1 MRGFRIGR
9 IQEPWIN
16 FVPPIRGGIFRPTTS
31 STTSTPVTVHTPPEE
46 PETESSGS
54 DLDDSVWSSKGSTLG
69 SRTSSYT
76 DLDLEVKLAKA
87 TVTEISCDEEALSV
101 DDSPD
106 CIRRTPFIADESD
119 NLDVALEKKPCVSE
133 DITKLSRAAYT
144 IGLEQKE
151 IDNDIRD
158 YPSLDADTQRAIIF
172 DYRALHE
179 KIKSEGFY
187 DCRYSEYGKDC
198 IRFAVLFSIFIFFLQ
213 AKWYLTSACFLGLF
227 WVWLLHIYLPFP
239 R

>member
-1 MRGFRIGR
+1 YHFPRTLLRMRGFRIGR
-9 IQEPWIN
+9 IQEPWTN
-16 FVPPIRGGIFRPTTS
+16 FVPPIRGGVFRT
-31 STTSTPVTVHTPPEE
+31 STTATTTTTTPTQPEE

-54 DLDDSVWSSKGSTLG
+54 DVDDSVWSSKGSSLG

-87 TVTEISCDEEALSV
+87 TVTEISIDEDALST

-106 CIRRTPFIADESD
+106 CVRRTPFVADEPD
-119 NLDVALEKKPCVSE
+119 ILVVELEEKKSSPPEE

-158 YPSLDADTQRAIIF
+158 YPSLDADTQRAIVF
-172 DYRALHE
+172 DYRALHD

-187 DCRYSEYGKDC
+187 ECRYSEYGKDC
-198 IRFAVLFSIFIFFLQ
+198 VRFAVLFSIFIYFLQ

-227 WVWLLHIYLPFP
+227 W
-239 R
+239 